1 MVKKKNKE
9 LKPVDHT
16 ELNAWKK
23 ELISKQTHTPFKTG
37 NQSSKKS
44 CCKMHTLFRCAL
56 GTVTY
61 LLLIAA
67 LLKYLEVL
75 PY

>member
-1 MVKKKNKE
+1 MVKKKSKE

-16 ELNAWKK
+16 ELNVWKK

-44 CCKMHTLFRCAL
+44 CCKMYTLFRCAL

>member
-1 MVKKKNKE
+1 MTKKKGKK
-9 LKPVDHT
+9 LKPVDQS
-16 ELNAWKK
+16 ELNIWKK
-23 ELISKQTHTPFKTG
+23 ELISKQTHTPAKPV
-37 NQSSKKS
+37 NQSSKKG

-61 LLLIAA
+61 LLVIAA